1 MALLQPEV
9 YVAVPAQ
16 GGDEIVS
23 NTDGQDGPLQQKARN
38 LATVARQVRAP
49 AASIVPNIKLPAVAI
64 RGLTLGDDNL
74 SRMDILA
81 NALNKIPGVA
91 CKVESE
97 GLLNYENLSSIE
109 AELLAWAGAGSQ
121 LGIIGHS
128 MGADEVWKLA
138 ALLEDRHIKI
148 AVAVSIDPTNWD
160 QPLAGCQCRRQS
172 RLPAASFKTFRP
184 AAARSFSRQATRRQR
199 SIRSVVRTRA
209 RPRSHKVDRR
219 SDQCASADRVRQA
232 ARLPDTKIGG
242 AGRVVANIATTL

>member
-16 GGDEIVS
+16 GGNEIVS
-23 NTDGQDGPLQQKARN
+23 NTDAQDNPLQQKARN
-38 LATVARQVRAP
+38 LAAVARQVRAP
-49 AASIVPNIKLPAVAI
+49 AATIVPNIKLRAVAI
-64 RGLTLGDDNL
+64 HGLTLGDDNL

-160 QPLAGCQCRRQS
+160 QPLGGWRVPATVAVAGNFFQDF
-172 RLPAASFKTFRP
+172 PP
-184 AAARSFSRQATRRQR
+184 
-199 SIRSVVRTRA
+199 
-209 RPRSHKVDRR
+209 
-219 SDQCASADRVRQA
+219 
-232 ARLPDTKIGG
+232 GG
-242 AGRVVANIATTL
+242 GQIVLAPGNTTTTLHQERRADPGATPKS